1 MYFIFTWVPSFNP
14 THYIYPYLLKHL
26 PFSACYTENKPTF
39 QQVFHLDEIHACRPP
54 PPHTHTQFLSPTFT
68 YVPISM
74 LHLESAKLTV
84 MLWWGRSPILR
95 TFSLAISKAGRTRS
109 IENNRLLS
117 LGMMVAIFITWGFS
131 AMSPRTDASIQ
142 ITERSL
148 NSTYIICFKFQNQ
161 TLY

>member
-1 MYFIFTWVPSFNP
+1 
-14 THYIYPYLLKHL
+14 
-26 PFSACYTENKPTF
+26 
-39 QQVFHLDEIHACRPP
+39 
-54 PPHTHTQFLSPTFT
+54 
-68 YVPISM
+68 M

-95 TFSLAISKAGRTRS
+95 TFSLAISRAGRTRS
-109 IENNRLLS
+109 MENNRLLS

-148 NSTYIICFKFQNQ
+148 NSTYIIWFKFQNQ
-161 TLY
+161 TLYYRFHTHEEGRIGGQFCTEEKIISMTLSKKKSHREKMTQGRNNRLISNLLTVYPFNLVL